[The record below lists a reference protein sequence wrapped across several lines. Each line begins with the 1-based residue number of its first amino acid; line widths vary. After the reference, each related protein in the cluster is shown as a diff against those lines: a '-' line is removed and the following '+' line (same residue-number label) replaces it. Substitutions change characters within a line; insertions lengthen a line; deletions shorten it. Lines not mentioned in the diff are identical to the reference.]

1 MEVQHSDESSH
12 DSLEEIEDI
21 SDSGSDFEVQLK
33 AMKRRK
39 QTTALLGPRPPKR
52 PRRKAASQAS
62 PNPSTTSTQ
71 QARSPQP
78 PQPSLGRTRQLGSP
92 RRERERRGNHGM
104 SAGDM
109 YEAVRSGKSAMVAV
123 VDEWLDSYKQDRD
136 AGLLELINFVVQC
149 CGCKGVVSREMF
161 DGMQNAEIISTLTK
175 EFNEDSVNYP
185 LCSPGPQWRKF
196 RASVCEFVQVLVRSC
211 QNSFLY
217 DEYLFSALLALLTGL
232 SDSQVRAFRHTS
244 TLIAMKLM
252 TGIVEVAVMVFAQI
266 KTTQRRYDA
275 ERSKS
280 AEHRASER
288 LEELQ
293 ATISELR
300 EHQEEL
306 SSMMNATFR
315 GVFVHR
321 YRDRVAEIR
330 AVCIEEMGVWLRENP
345 GDFLND
351 GYLKYLGWTLHDKQ
365 GSVRLQCVRAL
376 QGLYKEKDLIGRLE
390 LFTSRFKERM
400 LCMVLD
406 KDPDVA
412 VEAVQLLLLLQQR
425 TEEGLSEEEC
435 SHVYPLVFASRRGLA
450 SAAGAFLYHKLCSAM
465 SSEPQEAD
473 MGSRQ
478 ADMGSRRAAFFN
490 LLVSFYI
497 QSEFHEHGAYLV
509 DSLWG
514 VAGAELRDWDT
525 MTSLLVQ
532 EADQGRGLVDE
543 EEGALIELM
552 MCAVRQAAEGHPPV
566 GRAQAKK
573 ILSMKDKKT
582 QAQDKRRITTHF
594 ITLLPQLLAKY
605 SADVEKVT
613 CLLKAPLHFDL
624 ETYSSTGRL
633 EKYLDLLLAQVC
645 GIVEKHTESG
655 VLEACARVA
664 CALSQDKYT
673 FSGRADL
680 VVSQLL
686 DSLTDRFSSHLNELL
701 QGTADEDEVYSAAT
715 ALTRIAAFSSAKD
728 LTSWKLF
735 EPCFQLLKS
744 GVESRDIDKE
754 LMVPALKCAAF
765 HVLWEKVRVANST
778 PTKAEVKRL
787 KKEVRS
793 FCIICQSCLS
803 VGQPEIRDQAFE
815 LLCDMLLLFGV
826 SSVRSQP
833 TLQPLA
839 HPPSDSLRF
848 DMAAFLLDYVFTE
861 PDDDQLSGEAEGV
874 EEVKMATLQR
884 RRNQLAGYCKLVIY
898 GILNLSTATDVF
910 KYYSKFYKDY
920 GDIIK
925 ETLSKT
931 KMISPVQSAKTVC
944 LSLQQLF
951 SALAPECVGGGQE
964 FGEIRELAKRLAM
977 SFGID
982 LHRIRKPLVSL
993 HMDGIRFALREATE
1007 VEQPPNLPFLEIL
1020 SEFSFK
1026 LLRQDRAQL
1035 SAFLSAECGSAAPSW
1050 PSLRMYQRSL
1060 QSGSSKPREDGER
1073 SATLS
1078 PHSTPAA
1085 KRRRTTP
1092 QGSVSSASRGPWLD
1106 SSSIHSNVATPGLTS
1121 TVQRQPSKHLPVTH
1135 NTQASTPGSDKGSII
1150 SEPESDDDFSEGG
1163 IHNNL
1168 ATPGLTSTVQRQ
1180 PSKHLPVTHNTQ
1192 ASTTGSDKGSI
1203 ISEPESVDDF
1213 SEGSLQRKVE
1223 PRRRSKLPVAQASP
1237 SGHCDLESHLTML
1250 SLIEEDEDDEVEEE
1264 EPEIEDFESDDS
1276 DHDTDFT
1283 LPSTRRSTS
1292 YLEEL
1297 FQ

>member
-92 RRERERRGNHGM
+92 RRERERRGNQGM

-275 ERSKS
+275 ERSKG

-473 MGSRQ
+473 MGSR
-478 ADMGSRRAAFFN
+478 RAAFFN

-582 QAQDKRRITTHF
+582 QVQDKRRITTHF
-594 ITLLPQLLAKY
+594 TTLLPQLLAKY

-715 ALTRIAAFSSAKD
+715 ALMRIAAFTSAKD

-754 LMVPALKCAAF
+754 CCPMSFQLMVPALKCAAF

-787 KKEVRS
+787 KKEVCS
-793 FCIICQSCLS
+793 FCIVCQSCLS

-898 GILNLSTATDVF
+898 GILDLSTATDVF

-993 HMDGIRFALREATE
+993 HMDGIRFALREAAE
-1007 VEQPPNLPFLEIL
+1007 VEQPPPNLPFLEIL

-1150 SEPESDDDFSEGG
+1150 SEPESDDDFSEG
-1163 IHNNL
+1163 
-1168 ATPGLTSTVQRQ
+1168 
-1180 PSKHLPVTHNTQ
+1180 
-1192 ASTTGSDKGSI
+1192 
-1203 ISEPESVDDF
+1203 
-1213 SEGSLQRKVE
+1213 SLQRKVE
-1223 PRRRSKLPVAQASP
+1223 PRRRSKLPIAQASP
-1237 SGHCDLESHLTML
+1237 SSGHCDLESHLTML

>member
-39 QTTALLGPRPPKR
+39 QTTALLGPR
-52 PRRKAASQAS
+52 
-62 PNPSTTSTQ
+62 
-71 QARSPQP
+71 
-78 PQPSLGRTRQLGSP
+78 
-92 RRERERRGNHGM
+92 
-104 SAGDM
+104 
-109 YEAVRSGKSAMVAV
+109 AV

-473 MGSRQ
+473 MGSR
-478 ADMGSRRAAFFN
+478 RAAFFN

-582 QAQDKRRITTHF
+582 QVQDKRRITTHF

-754 LMVPALKCAAF
+754 CCPMSFQLMVPALKCAAF

-787 KKEVRS
+787 KKEVCS
-793 FCIICQSCLS
+793 FCIVCQSCLS

-898 GILNLSTATDVF
+898 GILDLSTATDVF

-993 HMDGIRFALREATE
+993 HMDGIRFALREAAE

-1223 PRRRSKLPVAQASP
+1223 PRRRSKLPIAQASP
-1237 SGHCDLESHLTML
+1237 SSGHCDLESHLTML